1 MTLREFTNQ
10 FNISAECKKYGV
22 GLWQCP
28 QFLFFV
34 MGTVIVFV
42 LSIVNYLLI
51 NNYISSPEVVALA
64 SLIVTAVSFIV
75 SFAIMKGFET
85 LAQANRMKS
94 EFVSI
99 VSHQLRA
106 PLSNLKWAIELLMS
120 EEINSAKEKQQEY
133 FDILNENSNR
143 MQELISDLL
152 IVSRMENTDFFS
164 KPDVFSLEELT
175 RDTIKRFD
183 VFARSSNIL
192 INLEVQEKLP
202 NAFANISNIKLVVEN
217 FIDNAIR
224 YIKKSGE
231 IKIKISS
238 KDKKILFEIEDDG
251 VGIPKE
257 DQKYIFQKFFRAK
270 NVLKYQTQGSGLG
283 LYICKNIIEK
293 SGGKIGFDSK
303 ENQSSKFWFTV
314 PSK

>member
-85 LAQANRMKS
+85 LAQANRMIS
-94 EFVSI
+94 E
-99 VSHQLRA
+99 
-106 PLSNLKWAIELLMS
+106 
-120 EEINSAKEKQQEY
+120 
-133 FDILNENSNR
+133 
-143 MQELISDLL
+143 LL

-192 INLEVQEKLP
+192 INLEV
-202 NAFANISNIKLVVEN
+202 
-217 FIDNAIR
+217 
-224 YIKKSGE
+224 
-231 IKIKISS
+231 
-238 KDKKILFEIEDDG
+238 
-251 VGIPKE
+251 
-257 DQKYIFQKFFRAK
+257 
-270 NVLKYQTQGSGLG
+270 
-283 LYICKNIIEK
+283 
-293 SGGKIGFDSK
+293 
-303 ENQSSKFWFTV
+303 
-314 PSK
+314 

>member
-106 PLSNLKWAIELLMS
+106 PLSNLKWAIELL
-120 EEINSAKEKQQEY
+120 
-133 FDILNENSNR
+133 
-143 MQELISDLL
+143 
-152 IVSRMENTDFFS
+152 
-164 KPDVFSLEELT
+164 
-175 RDTIKRFD
+175 
-183 VFARSSNIL
+183 
-192 INLEVQEKLP
+192 
-202 NAFANISNIKLVVEN
+202 
-217 FIDNAIR
+217 
-224 YIKKSGE
+224 
-231 IKIKISS
+231 
-238 KDKKILFEIEDDG
+238 
-251 VGIPKE
+251 
-257 DQKYIFQKFFRAK
+257 
-270 NVLKYQTQGSGLG
+270 
-283 LYICKNIIEK
+283 
-293 SGGKIGFDSK
+293 
-303 ENQSSKFWFTV
+303 
-314 PSK
+314 